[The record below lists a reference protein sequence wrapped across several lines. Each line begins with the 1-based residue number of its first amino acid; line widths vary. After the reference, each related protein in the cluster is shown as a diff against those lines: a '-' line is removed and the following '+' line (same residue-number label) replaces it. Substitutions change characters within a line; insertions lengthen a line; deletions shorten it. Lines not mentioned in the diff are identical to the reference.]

1 MSHQMQSKISLMLL
15 TVMFSSS
22 AVYGADVVNLST
34 TIKGNQEHPSVSY
47 IVPWQQAADEG
58 KLTMSFNTRTRLG
71 DVFNHVERAEHRR
84 QVDFLTDMKKQLQ
97 ARKLPL
103 NE

>member
-1 MSHQMQSKISLMLL
+1 MNNRMQQTIGLMLAIAAGFPG
-15 TVMFSSS
+15 V
-22 AVYGADVVNLST
+22 AYAADVVNLST

-47 IVPWQQAADEG
+47 IVPWQQAADES

-84 QVDFLTDMKKQLQ
+84 QVDFLTDMKKQSQ
-97 ARKLPL
+97 PNK
-103 NE
+103 

>member
-1 MSHQMQSKISLMLL
+1 MNNKMQQTIGLML
-15 TVMFSSS
+15 VVAGVFSGS
-22 AVYGADVVNLST
+22 AYAADDVVNLST

-47 IVPWQQAADEG
+47 IVPWQQAADES

-84 QVDFLTDMKKQLQ
+84 QVDFLTDMKKQSQ
-97 ARKLPL
+97 P
-103 NE
+103 NQ